1 MKASS
6 LTGLFRLI
14 CISQSVKICILHY
27 RRNVLLSVVYLSYQ
41 TRQIQRQRLMTDELL
56 LKGLREQS
64 ASAMRD
70 FVTLYQQRVYNT
82 AISFVKDSAD
92 AEELAQDVFLTVWH
106 SADSFRGDAS
116 LSTWVYRITV
126 SKSLDLIKSRSRKKR
141 LGFIF
146 SISGDNQEVASKTV
160 NWVHPGVI
168 EENKEKAAYL
178 FRAIDSL
185 PENQRVAFTLSK
197 VEQLS
202 QREIAEIMKLK
213 EGAVESLLQRAKQN
227 LRKALDEIY
236 KELYE

>member
-1 MKASS
+1 MYITK
-6 LTGLFRLI
+6 FE
-14 CISQSVKICILHY
+14 ICILHY
-27 RRNVLLSVVYLSYQ
+27 RRNFLLSVVYLSYQ
-41 TRQIQRQRLMTDELL
+41 TRQIQHQRLMTDDLL

-106 SADSFRGDAS
+106 SVDSFRGDAS

-146 SISGDNQEVASKTV
+146 SISGDNTEVASKTV

-168 EENKEKAAYL
+168 EENKEKAAHL

-202 QREIAEIMKLK
+202 QREIAEIMKLN

-227 LRKALDEIY
+227 LRRALDGIY